1 MEKCYQCGT
10 QCRRGYLY
18 KDALICEE
26 CLNEYFEDNYDSIKA
41 EIEKNSPQ
49 YQQWFYDDIDLI
61 FVEWFS
67 NYLTLVVYS
76 KEV

>member
-18 KDALICEE
+18 KDVLICEE
-26 CLNEYFEDNYDSIKA
+26 CLNEYFEYNHYDIMCD
-41 EIEKNSPQ
+41 IEKNSPK
-49 YQQWFYDDIDLI
+49 YATWFLDDVDLL

-67 NYLTLVVYS
+67 NYLTLVVYGGGR
-76 KEV
+76 

>member
-18 KDALICEE
+18 KDVLICEE

-41 EIEKNSPQ
+41 DIEKNSPQ
-49 YQQWFYDDIDLI
+49 YQ
-61 FVEWFS
+61 
-67 NYLTLVVYS
+67 
-76 KEV
+76 

>member
-26 CLNEYFEDNYDSIKA
+26 CLNEYFEANYDTIMA
-41 EIEKNSPQ
+41 DIEKNSPK